1 MCTQSV
7 VLVTAQQIVALVA
20 ISLTVLQVVLE
31 GIANK
36 LTNALDTFQ
45 HQVYLLFLS
54 LHVISTNLNIGRFS
68 KINIKFLENKLM
80 LHRQK
85 KTKMKINTSLLLF
98 FIISFC
104 HAQNKGTITSKE
116 ITPKAGRENH
126 YIYLPPTGL
135 LLPKKIAI
143 LVVYQSRQTFY
154 QKSIPLFKEATG
166 FSFSFKSPD

>member
-85 KTKMKINTSLLLF
+85 K
-98 FIISFC
+98 
-104 HAQNKGTITSKE
+104 NKN
-116 ITPKAGRENH
+116 ENK
-126 YIYLPPTGL
+126 Y
-135 LLPKKIAI
+135 
-143 LVVYQSRQTFY
+143 
-154 QKSIPLFKEATG
+154 
-166 FSFSFKSPD
+166 